1 MPLVRRSSATA
12 VFFIFVTTF
21 ALSQQ
26 PEGRLMRFPDIH
38 GDKIAFVYG
47 GDIWLDS
54 ASGGAAHRITTHPG
68 RELFPKFSPDG
79 KWIAFTGQYDGNFNV
94 YVMSSEGDQPRQLT
108 FYQGGAQPLND
119 RMGIHD
125 EVVAWTPDS
134 KRIVFLSRRDAS
146 NGWTKRQFTVSI
158 DGGLPEPLPMDQ
170 GGLISFN
177 ADGTKI
183 AYNRIFRNFRTWK
196 RYTGGLAQDIYIYDL
211 KNNVFEQQI
220 PHTDYTDTFPM
231 WHGNTVYFT
240 SDRGAEHRLNIYAYD
255 LGTKQVEQVTHFTD
269 FDVMWPSLGDASII
283 FENGGYLY
291 VLDLDVPNPGTR
303 QATRLTITLPGE
315 RDLTMKHWASVSKNI
330 TDMDIAPDGKRAVF
344 AARGD
349 VFTVPAKEGATRNLT
364 RTPGIREKEVAW
376 SPDGR
381 WIAFVSDRTGEDEI
395 YITPQDGMGNVDL
408 GKENE
413 GKDKEKEKDKE
424 AAAKEAAREKERG
437 KDKGQQITSGY
448 KGFKAAPVWSP
459 DSKKLAWSDKDL
471 RLWYVDIDSKKDD
484 KKPVEV
490 DRGKYGEINNY
501 SWSPDSKW
509 LAYDKQQQSGLSIV
523 YLYSTADK
531 KITAVT
537 DDLVNSQGAIFDPD
551 GNYLYFLSDRD
562 YDEVLGNYDFEFA
575 NPKTTRPYLITL
587 HADAPSPFPALSDET
602 AIKGEEPAAED
613 SVSEKEKDKDK
624 KAADKNKSDLQK
636 KEEAKKEAAEREKE
650 SKEVAKNFHI
660 DLEGIQN
667 RIVALPVAPASVT
680 GLGAAKGFL
689 YYSSQPI
696 QGLSGPLPGEE
707 SALHAYD
714 FKERKEKTVMEG
726 IDRWAISFDGTKI
739 LYEAKGA
746 YGIIDAKPDAPKKPG
761 DGGLNLSGLR
771 AEIDPPAEWKQ
782 MFNEVWR
789 QERDFF
795 YEASM
800 NGVNW
805 EAIRDKYAPLVPYAA
820 NRYDLTYIMGELIGE
835 LSNSHTYV
843 GGGDQPDLHPV
854 NVGLLGVDYELDSAS
869 GLYRFKKIYPGEN
882 WNPQTRSPLT
892 EPGIDVKEGDYLLAV
907 NGRPLRA
914 PQNPYELFVNTA
926 NQTTAIT
933 VNSKPDM
940 EGARTLPVKP
950 VADEYQ
956 LRENNMIESNRKKVD
971 AATHGRVGYIYIPDM
986 GGPGLNAFVKQFF
999 PQIRKEGL
1007 IIDVR
1012 YNGGG
1017 FVDQLIFERLRRI
1030 LVGMD
1035 SARNWESSTV
1045 PPVVFH
1051 GYMAAITNQYAAS
1064 DGDIFSEF
1072 FKVYKLGPLIGERTW
1087 GGVRGIRGEFGL
1099 IDGGYITR
1107 PEFARYNLNSKWVV
1121 ENHGVAPDIE
1131 IDDRPDDVVRGEDAQ
1146 LDRAIQEVMKQIEA
1160 NPKKLPPRPPD
1171 LPAYPEGPAM

>member
-1 MPLVRRSSATA
+1 
-12 VFFIFVTTF
+12 
-21 ALSQQ
+21 
-26 PEGRLMRFPDIH
+26 MRFPDIH

-54 ASGGAAHRITTHPG
+54 ASGGPAHRVTTHPG

-119 RMGIHD
+119 RMGIHN
-125 EVVAWTPDS
+125 EVVTWTPDS
-134 KRIVFLSRRDAS
+134 KRIVFLSRLDAS
-146 NGWTKRQFTVSI
+146 NGWTKRPFSVSI

-170 GGLISFN
+170 GGLTSFN

-196 RYTGGLAQDIYIYDL
+196 RYTGGLAQDIYIYDI
-211 KNNVFEQQI
+211 KNNVLEQQI

-240 SDRGAEHRLNIYAYD
+240 SDRGADHRFNIYAYD

-269 FDVMWPSLGDASII
+269 FDVMWPSLGDASIV

-291 VLDLDVPNPGTR
+291 VLDLGTR
-303 QATRLTITLPGE
+303 EATKLTITVPGE
-315 RDLTMKHWASVSKNI
+315 RDLTMKHWASVSKSVS
-330 TDMDIAPDGKRAVF
+330 DMDLAPDGKRAVF
-344 AARGD
+344 VARGD

-364 RTPGIREKEVAW
+364 RTPGIREREVAW

-395 YITPQDGMGNVDL
+395 YITPQDGMGNIDL
-408 GKENE
+408 GRDATKET
-413 GKDKEKEKDKE
+413 EKDQEKNKE
-424 AAAKEAAREKERG
+424 AAAKEAARAKQRG
-437 KDKGQQITSGY
+437 KDKEQQITSGY
-448 KGFKAAPVWSP
+448 KGFKFAPAWSP
-459 DSKKLAWSDKDL
+459 DSKKIAWGDKDL
-471 RLWYVDIDSKKDD
+471 RLWYVDISD

-490 DRGKYGEINNY
+490 DRGKYNEITNY

-509 LAYDKQQQSGLSIV
+509 LAYDKGQQSGFSIV

-537 DDLVNSQGAIFDPD
+537 NDLVNSLGPVFDPD

-562 YDEVLGNYDFEFA
+562 YNEVLGNYDFEFA

-602 AIKGEEPAAED
+602 AIKGEEPAAE
-613 SVSEKEKDKDK
+613 SPESEKEKDKDK
-624 KAADKNKSDLQK
+624 RASDKNKSELQK

-650 SKEVAKNFHI
+650 SQEVAKDFHI

-667 RIVALPVAPASVT
+667 RVVALPVAPASVT

-707 SALHAYD
+707 SAVHAYD
-714 FKERKEKTVMEG
+714 FKERKEKTLIEG
-726 IDRWAISFDGTKI
+726 IDRWAMSFDGMKI
-739 LYEAKGA
+739 LYEANGG

-761 DGGLNLSGLR
+761 EGALNLGGLR
-771 AEIDPPAEWKQ
+771 AEIDPPAEWKE

-795 YEASM
+795 FEPSM

-820 NRYDLTYIMGELIGE
+820 NRYDLTYILGEVVGE

-854 NVGLLGVDYELDSAS
+854 NVGLLGVDFELDSAS
-869 GLYRFKKIYPGEN
+869 ALYRFKKIYPGEN

-892 EPGIDVKEGDYLLAV
+892 EPGIDVREGDYLLAV
-907 NGRPLRA
+907 NGRPLHA

-926 NQTTAIT
+926 NETTAIT
-933 VNSKPDM
+933 VNSRPDA

-950 VADEYQ
+950 IADESQ
-956 LRENNMIESNRKKVD
+956 LRENYMIESNRKKVD

-1017 FVDQLIFERLRRI
+1017 FVDQLIFERLRRV

-1035 SARNWESSTV
+1035 AARNFDNTTL

-1087 GGVRGIRGEFGL
+1087 GGVRGIRGEFPL

-1107 PEFARYNLNSKWVV
+1107 PEFAHYDLNSKWVV
-1121 ENHGVAPDIE
+1121 ENRGVAPDIE
-1131 IDDRPDDVVRGEDAQ
+1131 VDDRPDDVVRGKDAQ

>member
-1 MPLVRRSSATA
+1 MSLIRRCTAAALFLFFTATLA
-12 VFFIFVTTF
+12 F
-21 ALSQQ
+21 SQP
-26 PEGRLMRFPDIH
+26 PEGRLMRFPDIR

-47 GDIWLDS
+47 GDIWVAS
-54 ASGGAAHRITTHPG
+54 ASGGAADRITAHPG

-94 YVMSSEGDQPRQLT
+94 YVMSSEGSQPRQLT
-108 FYQGGAQPLND
+108 FYQGSPLPLND
-119 RMGIHD
+119 RMGIHN
-125 EVVAWTPDS
+125 EVIAWTPDS
-134 KRIVFLSRRDAS
+134 KRIVFLTRRDAS
-146 NGWTKRQFTVSI
+146 NGWIKRPFTVSI

-170 GGLISFN
+170 GGLLSFN
-177 ADGTKI
+177 TDGTKI

-240 SDRGAEHRLNIYAYD
+240 SDRGAEHRLNIYSYD
-255 LGTKQVEQVTHFTD
+255 MGTKQVEQITHFTD
-269 FDVMWPSLGDASII
+269 FDVMWPSLGDSSII

-291 VLDLDVPNPGTR
+291 VLDLSTR
-303 QATRLTITLPGE
+303 QPTKLTITLPGE
-315 RDLTMKHWASVSKNI
+315 RDLTMKHWANVSKTI
-330 TDMDIAPDGKRAVF
+330 TDFDIAPDGKRAVF

-349 VFTVPAKEGATRNLT
+349 VFTVPAKEGGTRNLT

-381 WIAFVSDRTGEDEI
+381 WIAFVSDRSGEDEI
-395 YITPQDGMGNVDL
+395 YITPQDGMGNVEL

-413 GKDKEKEKDKE
+413 RKDKDKDKES
-424 AAAKEAAREKERG
+424 AAKEAAREKERG
-437 KDKGQQITSGY
+437 TDKEQQITSGY
-448 KGFKAAPVWSP
+448 KGFKFAPAWSP
-459 DSKKLAWSDKDL
+459 DSKKLAWADKDL
-471 RLWYVDIDSKKDD
+471 RLWYVELGD

-490 DRGKYGEINNY
+490 DRDKYSEITNY

-509 LAYDKQQQSGLSIV
+509 LAYDKQQQSRLNIV
-523 YLYSTADK
+523 YLYSTVDK
-531 KITAVT
+531 KTTAVT
-537 DDLVNSQGAIFDPD
+537 NELVNSDNPVFDPE

-562 YDEVLGNYDFEFA
+562 YNEVLGNFDFEFA
-575 NPKTTRPYLITL
+575 NPKTTRPYLVTL

-602 AIKGEEPAAED
+602 AIKREEPAPSA
-613 SVSEKEKDKDK
+613 SESENDKGQKAGENKKSSSKEPGEHE
-624 KAADKNKSDLQK
+624 K
-636 KEEAKKEAAEREKE
+636 KEEVKTEKK
-650 SKEVAKNFHI
+650 SNDVAKNFRI
-660 DLEGIQN
+660 DLEGIQS
-667 RIVALPVAPASVT
+667 RVVALPVPPANIS
-680 GLGAAKGFL
+680 GLGAGKGFL
-689 YYSSQPI
+689 YYSSLPV

-707 SALHAYD
+707 PAIHAFD
-714 FKERKEKTVMEG
+714 MKERKEKTLIEG
-726 IDRWAISFDGTKI
+726 VERWAISFDGTKI
-739 LYEAKGA
+739 LYEAKGT
-746 YGIIDAKPDAPKKPG
+746 YGIIDAKPTDTPKRAG
-761 DGGLNLSGLR
+761 EGALNLGDLR

-782 MFNEVWR
+782 IFNEVWR
-789 QERDFF
+789 QERDYFF
-795 YEASM
+795 EASM

-805 EAIRDKYAPLVPYAA
+805 EAVRDKYAPLVPYAA
-820 NRYDLTYIMGELIGE
+820 NRYDLTYILAEVIGE

-854 NVGLLGVDYELDSAS
+854 NVGLLGVDFELDSAS
-869 GLYRFKKIYPGEN
+869 GLYRFKKIYAGEN
-882 WNPQTRSPLT
+882 WDSQTRSPLT
-892 EPGIDVKEGDYLLAV
+892 EPGVNVREGDYLLAV

-926 NQTTAIT
+926 NETTAIT
-933 VNSKPDM
+933 VNSKPGA

-950 VADEYQ
+950 IADEYG
-956 LRENNMIESNRKKVD
+956 LRELNMVETNRKKVD

-986 GGPGLNAFVKQFF
+986 GGAGLNAFVKQYF

-1017 FVDQLIFERLRRI
+1017 FVDPLILERLRRI
-1030 LVGMD
+1030 LVGMRA
-1035 SARNWESSTV
+1035 ARNFESSTI
-1045 PPVVFH
+1045 PPAVFH

-1072 FKVYKLGPLIGERTW
+1072 FKVYNLGPLLGERTW
-1087 GGVRGIRGEFGL
+1087 GGVRGIRGEIPL

-1107 PEFARYNLNSKWVV
+1107 PEFADYGLDSRWVV

-1131 IDDRPDDVVRGEDAQ
+1131 VDDRPDDVVRGKDAQ